1 MIINFRYHIF
11 TITAI
16 FAALG
21 IGILIGSSIIG
32 NEGLLEEQQRIVREI
47 SNDIDRMKDEN
58 TRLLKSI
65 SSLEAN
71 LDYKKKIEEQLYP
84 LLLEDKMEGRRFFLL
99 YNNVSEEKLN
109 ELVYYLKLMNI
120 NFDFIQFDKDKWS
133 EIFPELN
140 NFNYLISW
148 NLGEEIYTGMDL
160 EEKEDFSLLNYQG
173 DDVENLLINIVK
185 EVLNAQ

>member
-65 SSLEAN
+65 SSLKQTWTIRKNRRATISFTLRGQN
-71 LDYKKKIEEQLYP
+71 GRKKV
-84 LLLEDKMEGRRFFLL
+84 FLL

-120 NFDFIQFDKDKWS
+120 NFDFLQFDKDKWS

>member
-71 LDYKKKIEEQLYP
+71 LDYKKNRRATISFTLRGQN
-84 LLLEDKMEGRRFFLL
+84 GRKKVFT
-99 YNNVSEEKLN
+99 V
-109 ELVYYLKLMNI
+109 
-120 NFDFIQFDKDKWS
+120 Q
-133 EIFPELN
+133 
-140 NFNYLISW
+140 
-148 NLGEEIYTGMDL
+148 
-160 EEKEDFSLLNYQG
+160 
-173 DDVENLLINIVK
+173 
-185 EVLNAQ
+185 